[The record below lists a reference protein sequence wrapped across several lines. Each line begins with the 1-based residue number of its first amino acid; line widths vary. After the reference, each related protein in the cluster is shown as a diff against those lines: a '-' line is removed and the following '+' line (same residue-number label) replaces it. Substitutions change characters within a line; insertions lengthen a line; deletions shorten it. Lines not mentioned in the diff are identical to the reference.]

1 MKQSQSASTR
11 YLPASRWWARDPAAP
26 LSRRRVDSP
35 FDLAVDNLQQPAKS
49 SAELFLAL
57 FTGLWFVLTLPFRL
71 TFWSV
76 AWLGRITAVASGF
89 SMMVVGIA
97 LWAGPLFFIGIPMFL
112 VGLVLTLR
120 CLD

>member
-1 MKQSQSASTR
+1 
-11 YLPASRWWARDPAAP
+11 
-26 LSRRRVDSP
+26 
-35 FDLAVDNLQQPAKS
+35 LAVDNLQQPAKS